1 MHKDAKTQD
10 LHSNEK
16 IIDNLLKCLSYE
28 ITRNFTLLQ
37 KNWNCPFAEQTLN
50 VCIIWNISLAV
61 LSDKM
66 TAQTMKRQKFF
77 QTHPILI
84 LLHFLMNSNDQ
95 KYFLITFHIFLGKK
109 LGIHGCE
116 KIFARVCLHLFSI
129 QINQNFVRNE
139 TLEIYY
145 HSTDRISKS
154 FLTPHLP

>member
-84 LLHFLMNSNDQ
+84 LLLNISWWIVMTKNIFWLLFIFFLVKSWVYTDVRKSLPEYVYTCLVFRSTKTLSEMRPWKFIITLLTEYQNHF
-95 KYFLITFHIFLGKK
+95 
-109 LGIHGCE
+109 
-116 KIFARVCLHLFSI
+116 
-129 QINQNFVRNE
+129 
-139 TLEIYY
+139 
-145 HSTDRISKS
+145 
-154 FLTPHLP
+154 